1 MLYHSAFMMPEGSR
15 VHNTESSAWIQ
26 VPKYFES
33 VRKYHYGSNYYID
46 DFREHRKVW
55 ETCTKQLNIQQKLLS
70 LANNDKWRSRY
81 TDLLQQHTHGR
92 HHICSRERQHPPLS
106 AFWSAFPHLFQH
118 SPATAGTAQTTAIS
132 ASTVTSE
139 WVDDTKLRPKLQRQ
153 CNYTFHLSI
162 PPALQ
167 S

>member
-15 VHNTESSAWIQ
+15 VHNTESSTWIQ

-70 LANNDKWRSRY
+70 LANNDIWRSRY
-81 TDLLQQHTHGR
+81 TDLLEQHTHGR
-92 HHICSRERQHPPLS
+92 RHICSRETAPAIECLLIGICSLVYNGHGDRRHSSDNCYFGQHGD
-106 AFWSAFPHLFQH
+106 Q
-118 SPATAGTAQTTAIS
+118 
-132 ASTVTSE
+132 
-139 WVDDTKLRPKLQRQ
+139 WVGWRHKT
-153 CNYTFHLSI
+153 
-162 PPALQ
+162 
-167 S
+167 